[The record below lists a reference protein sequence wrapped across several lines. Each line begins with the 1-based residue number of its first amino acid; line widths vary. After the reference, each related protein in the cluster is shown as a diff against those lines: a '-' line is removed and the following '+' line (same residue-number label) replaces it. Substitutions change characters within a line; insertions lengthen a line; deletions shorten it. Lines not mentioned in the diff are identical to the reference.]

1 MATPNGA
8 LKVQYCPSQGHNT
21 CLFIL
26 PSQQSYHYAHFRS
39 EVTEAQKDQELAQGS
54 TINCRT
60 GILQAQAINSWH
72 TPAAHNT
79 GLAHD
84 HYSAGLVP
92 LLQEG
97 PLTAE
102 SNLKWKVRPPSTAGA
117 CRGTGSSASQL
128 LDTGIF
134 HLRPKEGKLLPLTHS
149 PGVQG
154 GAGLLT
160 EFASWEWASPSSS
173 HTINIKF
180 L

>member
-8 LKVQYCPSQGHNT
+8 LKVQQSQGHNT

-39 EVTEAQKDQELAQGS
+39 EVTEAQKDQELAQGP

-60 GILQAQAINSWH
+60 GIQAQAINSWH
-72 TPAAHNT
+72 TPAAQNT
-79 GLAHD
+79 GLAHN

-102 SNLKWKVRPPSTAGA
+102 SNLRWKVRPPSTAGA
-117 CRGTGSSASQL
+117 CRGTRSSASQP

-134 HLRPKEGKLLPLTHS
+134 HLCPKEGKLLPLTHS

-154 GAGLLT
+154 VAGLLT
-160 EFASWEWASPSSS
+160 ESASWEWASPSSS
-173 HTINIKF
+173 HTTNIKF